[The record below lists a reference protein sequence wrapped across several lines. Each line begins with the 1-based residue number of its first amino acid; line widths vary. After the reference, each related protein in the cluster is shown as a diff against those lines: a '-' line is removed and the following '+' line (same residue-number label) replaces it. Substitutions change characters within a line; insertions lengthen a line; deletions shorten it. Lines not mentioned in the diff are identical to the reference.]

1 MAAAIIVEE
10 RPFRAASGM
19 HQITGFSPRAN
30 LTREMQTGLIDTL
43 TVPEES
49 KAAFL
54 AETRKIQ
61 TFFKS
66 LPGFIEGFVYEK
78 TAGDNRINMVT
89 TAVWEND
96 VAMESAKKATAAQF
110 QKIGVNP
117 QQIMKELKAEAG
129 RAVYRRTPY

>member
-1 MAAAIIVEE
+1 
-10 RPFRAASGM
+10 
-19 HQITGFSPRAN
+19 
-30 LTREMQTGLIDTL
+30 MQTVLIDTF

-61 TFFKS
+61 AFLET
-66 LPGFIEGFVYEK
+66 LPGFVESFVYEK
-78 TAGDNRINMVT
+78 TAGENRTNVVT

-96 VAMESAKKATAAQF
+96 AAMESAKKATTAQF
-110 QKIGVNP
+110 QKTGINP
-117 QQIMKELKAEAG
+117 QQIMKELKVEAG